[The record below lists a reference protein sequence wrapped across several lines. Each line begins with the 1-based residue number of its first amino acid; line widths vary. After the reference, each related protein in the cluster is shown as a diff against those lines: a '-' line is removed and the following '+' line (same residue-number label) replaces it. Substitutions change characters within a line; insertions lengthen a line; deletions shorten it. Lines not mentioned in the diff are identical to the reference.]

1 MSRIGHRVR
10 SVANRLSMAIT
21 RLWCHSGIRR
31 MLTGY
36 GPTAMQWRLSRREIA
51 SGRVPMPSAEQM
63 QARAAAIDRL
73 LDQHS
78 HEA

>member
-1 MSRIGHRVR
+1 MSQIGRRVR
-10 SVANRLSMAIT
+10 SLANPLSTEIT

-36 GPTAMQWRLSRREIA
+36 GPTAGRWRPARNEIA
-51 SGRVPMPSAEQM
+51 TGKVPMQSAEQM

-78 HEA
+78 RQA